1 MLLCNGFLVNVTK
14 YLLGFWA
21 ENTFLNNVWTFILL
35 LLIQD
40 SRFLL
45 FFFGNASQFC
55 VSGFSISSHSR
66 HCTVQRFYGLY
77 FLKYSFMRYRTQTTY
92 EQKYM
97 ILNMLEYPVQDLLF
111 EIGVGLYEK
120 LTLSSFK
127 FLFSFCFIHIFI
139 KCVNLRVLHYIN
151 VFFYLFGQKHFL

>member
-1 MLLCNGFLVNVTK
+1 MQWILSKCNKVSLGFLSREHFSKQCLDLYSIIT
-14 YLLGFWA
+14 
-21 ENTFLNNVWTFILL
+21 
-35 LLIQD
+35 D
-40 SRFLL
+40 SRQQVSP

-92 EQKYM
+92 EQKYDM